1 MKLDDLRAA
10 LNAMSEAYAAS
21 TAKGAKTKAT
31 ALNKALAVI
40 GQTSAATLAEHIAE
54 IQASGKPPAKP
65 KTSARS
71 KSGAKTSAQPKSK
84 TPPLDAQAIG
94 LALKDARSNRAQYEA
109 IMARLK
115 AANPTVP
122 QLTIVANSYGATI
135 SGRATKENIY
145 KAIED
150 RFKIWVQ
157 SDSNINFLEKITP
170 W

>member
-1 MKLDDLRAA
+1 
-10 LNAMSEAYAAS
+10 MSEAYAAS

-65 KTSARS
+65 RTSARS
-71 KSGAKTSAQPKSK
+71 KSGAKASAQPKSK

-94 LALKDARSNRAQYEA
+94 LALKDARSDRAQYEA

-135 SGRATKENIY
+135 SGRVTKENIY

>member
-10 LNAMSEAYAAS
+10 LNAMAEAYTAS
-21 TAKGAKTKAT
+21 TAKGAKARAT
-31 ALNKALAVI
+31 ALNKALAVL
-40 GQTSAATLAEHIAE
+40 GQTSAPTVAEHIAE
-54 IQASGKPPAKP
+54 IRAIGKPPARP
-65 KTSARS
+65 QTSARQ
-71 KSGAKTSAQPKSK
+71 KSGSKASAQPKSK

-94 LALKDARSNRAQYEA
+94 LALKDARSDRAKYEA

-122 QLTIVANSYGATI
+122 QLKIVASSYGATI
-135 SGRATKENIY
+135 SGRVTKENIY

-157 SDSNINFLEKITP
+157 SDSNIIFLEKITP